1 MSSIANI
8 FIVSSKAARFADLV
22 PGAASLGG
30 KVTVIFIGDQ
40 AGAGDVFGLGAQ
52 TLQTITPLEGV
63 IFEDYAPSI
72 AAAVKA
78 APGKSLVLL
87 PADRRGKAMAAKLGV
102 ALKAAVVNEVSAID
116 AASALTVKHMVYGGL
131 AVGEEVSATDI
142 TVVTVASGVFEAQ
155 SPASGPESGKSG
167 EVQSIAFVAPASPIK
182 LLERKPKPGSSV
194 DLGKAKRVVG
204 VGRGFSKEE
213 DLHLA
218 RELAAAIDAEVGC
231 SRPIAEGEH
240 WMERERYVGVSGVS
254 LKTDVYF
261 TLGISGQIQHMVGA
275 NDSKVIIA
283 VNKDKNAPI
292 FGFADYG
299 IVGDLYKVVPAITK
313 ALGKQ

>member
-8 FIVSSKAARFADLV
+8 FVVSAKAARFADLV
-22 PGAASLGG
+22 PGAVSLGG

-52 TLQTITPLEGV
+52 TLQTISPLEGV
-63 IFEDYAPSI
+63 IFEDYAASI

-78 APGKSLVLL
+78 ASGKSLVLL

-102 ALKAAVVNEVSAID
+102 ALNAAVVNEVSAID
-116 AASALTVKHMVYGGL
+116 TASDLTVKHMVYGGL
-131 AVGEEVSATDI
+131 ALGEEASATNVTI
-142 TVVTVASGVFEAQ
+142 VTVASGVFEAQ
-155 SPASGPESGKSG
+155 TAESGKSG
-167 EVQSIAFVAPASPIK
+167 EVRSAAFVAPASPIK

-240 WMERERYVGVSGVS
+240 WMERERYIGVSGVS

-313 ALGKQ
+313 ALGNR